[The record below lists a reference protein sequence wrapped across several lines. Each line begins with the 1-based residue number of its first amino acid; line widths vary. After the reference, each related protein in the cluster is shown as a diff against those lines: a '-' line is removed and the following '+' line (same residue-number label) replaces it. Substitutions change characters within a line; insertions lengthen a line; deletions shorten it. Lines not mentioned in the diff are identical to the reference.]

1 MSSQETSPDNMG
13 EDVSTPANQPIAL
26 PLFAVQLQNIFPV
39 EIVAR
44 RFPTTTTLLQ
54 DEQFVS
60 PDAQL
65 TIEEP
70 TIQTET
76 QQAHV
81 SMNVQ
86 VLSTKGPYPFE
97 ISLKLT
103 GQFTYREDYDLDLVR
118 QFLKQGSLSVMLPT
132 ARELLISL
140 SSRLQVPP
148 IVLPLI
154 QLAPP
159 PASEVKREDID
170 H

>member
-1 MSSQETSPDNMG
+1 MPSEQTKPDSVG
-13 EDVSTPANQPIAL
+13 EDVNTSASQPIAL

-44 RFPTTTTLLQ
+44 RFPTTITSPP
-54 DEQFVS
+54 DEQFIS
-60 PDAQL
+60 PNAQL

-86 VLSTKGPYPFE
+86 VISTEGPYAFE

-103 GQFTYREDYDLDLVR
+103 GQFTYRQDYGLDLVR

-140 SSRLQVPP
+140 SSRLQIPP

-159 PASEVKREDID
+159 PASEVKPENIA